1 MASKGPIVEVI
12 DLETG
17 NIGSVLK
24 MLARIGADPVVVREP
39 GALAGRHPVLLP
51 GVGHFSKAAES
62 LEARAMRPK
71 LDALH
76 QAGWP
81 ILGICL
87 GAQLLCRDSEEG
99 PGAGLGWIPTTV
111 RRFPE
116 LDAEGKLLRVPHM
129 GWQPFSPP
137 DGTLPFTVPAGRMYF
152 AHSFFVDPAPL
163 KGESLCE
170 SSWGGI
176 RFTSVSRS
184 RNAMGAQFHPEKS
197 HRFGMNFLAN
207 WLAWAGTQVTP

>member
-24 MLARIGADPVVVREP
+24 MLSRIGADPVVVREP
-39 GALAGRHPVLLP
+39 GGLAGRHPVLLP

-62 LEARAMRPK
+62 LEARSMRSR
-71 LDALH
+71 LDSLH
-76 QAGWP
+76 ESGWP

-87 GAQLLCRDSEEG
+87 GAQLLCRESEEG
-99 PGAGLGWIPTTV
+99 PGRGLGWIPTVV
-111 RRFPE
+111 RRFPP
-116 LDAEGKLLRVPHM
+116 LDTAGLPLRVPHM

-137 DGTLPFTVPAGRMYF
+137 DGTLPFSVPAGRMYF

-163 KGESLCE
+163 AGESLCE

-184 RNAMGAQFHPEKS
+184 HNAMGAQFHPEKS
-197 HRFGMNFLAN
+197 HHFGMAFLAN
-207 WLAWAGTQVTP
+207 WIAWATAQVST

>member
-116 LDAEGKLLRVPHM
+116 LDAEGKPLRVPHM

-137 DGTLPFTVPAGRMYF
+137 DGTLPFTVPAGLMYF

-170 SSWGGI
+170 
-176 RFTSVSRS
+176 
-184 RNAMGAQFHPEKS
+184 
-197 HRFGMNFLAN
+197 
-207 WLAWAGTQVTP
+207 